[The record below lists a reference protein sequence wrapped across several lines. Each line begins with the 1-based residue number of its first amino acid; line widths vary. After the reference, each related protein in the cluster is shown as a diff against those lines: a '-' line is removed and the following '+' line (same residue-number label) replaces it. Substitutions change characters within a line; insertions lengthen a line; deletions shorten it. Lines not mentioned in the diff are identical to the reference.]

1 MVQTMLNIRRSIP
14 NLEPDL
20 LRTFVAIVEGN
31 SFAAAAESVHRTQS
45 AVSQQMQRLELLI
58 GKELF
63 SRNGR
68 NKALT
73 EHGVKMLSYARRILR
88 LNDEA
93 CLSLMYDD
101 VDGVLRIGSP
111 DDTANTILPELLS
124 RFSKA
129 YPRLAIEI
137 VVKRSP
143 FLMEM
148 LKNDEVDMA
157 ISTVESVDYPGLVL
171 RASPSLWFCGINY
184 EFNPDE
190 PLPLVSLDEPSI
202 YRNMAINHLDQAGV
216 PWRIAYVAT
225 TLSGARAAVVAG
237 LGVMARSIELLGDD
251 LRVPGKAEGL
261 PKLPD
266 IKFNLYMRRDSPQ
279 KAAKVLFKSL
289 LSENN
294 QMDTSFS
301 PDCPAYG
308 GVE

>member
-1 MVQTMLNIRRSIP
+1 MVHIKRSIP
-14 NLEPDL
+14 NLELDL
-20 LRTFVAIVEGN
+20 LRTFVAVAEGN

-63 SRNGR
+63 SRSGR

-73 EHGVKMLSYARRILR
+73 EHGVKMLGYARRILR

-111 DDTANTILPELLS
+111 DDTADTILPELLS

-143 FLMEM
+143 FLMDM
-148 LKNDEVDMA
+148 LKNDDVDMA
-157 ISTVESVDYPGLVL
+157 ISTVESVDYPSLVL
-171 RASPSLWFCGINY
+171 RASPSLWFCGLNY
-184 EFNPDE
+184 EFNLDE
-190 PLPLVSLDEPSI
+190 PLPLVSLDEPST
-202 YRNMAINHLDQAGV
+202 YRNMAINHLDQAGI

-251 LRVPGKAEGL
+251 LRVLGEAEGL
-261 PKLPD
+261 PRLPD
-266 IKFNLYMRRDSPQ
+266 IKFNLYMRRNSPQ
-279 KAAKVLFKSL
+279 KAAKVLFESL
-289 LSENN
+289 LGENN
-294 QMDTSFS
+294 QVGT
-301 PDCPAYG
+301 PRR
-308 GVE
+308 

>member
-1 MVQTMLNIRRSIP
+1 MVQIKRSIP
-14 NLEPDL
+14 SLDLDL
-20 LRTFVAIVEGN
+20 LRTFVAVVEGN
-31 SFAAAAESVHRTQS
+31 SFAAAAQSVHRTQS
-45 AVSQQMQRLELLI
+45 AISQQMQRLELLI

-63 SRNGR
+63 SRTGR
-68 NKALT
+68 SKALT
-73 EHGVKMLSYARRILR
+73 EHGVKMLGYAKRMLR

-137 VVKRSP
+137 IVKRSP

-148 LKNDEVDMA
+148 LENDDVDMA
-157 ISTVESVDYPGLVL
+157 ISTVESADYPGLIL
-171 RASPSLWFCGINY
+171 RVSPSLWFCGLNY
-184 EFNPDE
+184 KFTLDQ
-190 PLPLVSLDEPSI
+190 PLPLVSLDEPST
-202 YRNMAINHLDQAGV
+202 YRNMACNHLDQAEI

-251 LRVPGKAEGL
+251 LRILGEAEGL
-261 PKLPD
+261 PRLPD
-266 IKFNLYMRRDSPQ
+266 IKFNLYMRRNSPQ
-279 KAAKVLFKSL
+279 KAAKMLFGSL
-289 LSENN
+289 LGETT
-294 QMDTSFS
+294 Q
-301 PDCPAYG
+301 
-308 GVE
+308 VEQP